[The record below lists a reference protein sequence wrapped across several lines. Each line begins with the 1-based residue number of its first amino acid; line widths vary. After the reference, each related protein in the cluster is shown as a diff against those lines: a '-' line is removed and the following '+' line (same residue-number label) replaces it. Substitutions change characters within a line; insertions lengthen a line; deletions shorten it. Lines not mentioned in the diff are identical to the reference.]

1 MKQDMLKGLRVL
13 VVEDEAMIAMLIE
26 DMLTELGCTIVGPA
40 SSTRQAFAAIERE
53 TCEAAILD
61 VNLNGERTLPVAEEL
76 RARKLP
82 FLFATGYGAPGIEGG
97 FREQATLTKP
107 FTQSDLESAL
117 RQILR

>member
-53 TCEAAILD
+53 TFEAASSTSISMAS
-61 VNLNGERTLPVAEEL
+61 ERFLSPKSFVPASFLSCSRPGMALPAS
-76 RARKLP
+76 
-82 FLFATGYGAPGIEGG
+82 
-97 FREQATLTKP
+97 REVSGSKP
-107 FTQSDLESAL
+107 L
-117 RQILR
+117 